1 MKIAV
6 IIERANIALGGAE
19 RSIFEM
25 TSCLRTFGLQV
36 EILAAKGNTKV
47 KNIHVLC
54 PGSAK
59 RTNLPDFEAAIR
71 EHLTQ
76 NHYDIIHSTI
86 PLAFADIYQPRGGSF
101 AEAIVRNT
109 ASYQNKALRIYK
121 RLTSSANFRRAV
133 LRRAEKKICKPPDGP
148 IVAALSKYVRQ
159 QFVEHYGLD
168 DDRIRVI
175 ANGVKINTGLDASAA
190 DKLRGQI
197 LAKFGINE
205 SVEPVFFLF
214 VANNFRL
221 KGLDVLLEAM
231 HILVRKKTARP
242 AYLIVA
248 GRDKPGKYR
257 RLKAALRIKNRV
269 LFVGPMPHIREV
281 LSITDVAILPTYY
294 DPASRFILEA
304 LARQMPVITTRYN
317 GACDLFTDAR
327 HGKIID
333 SPDDINALAAA
344 MQYYT
349 ETANI
354 KNAVTAIEDDNLR
367 EKISI
372 NRHCGEL
379 MQLYESIVQDT
390 GKKWQQ

>member
-19 RSIFEM
+19 RSVFEM
-25 TSCLRTFGLQV
+25 TSCLRTFGPQV
-36 EILAAKGNTKV
+36 EVLAAKGNTNI
-47 KNIHVLC
+47 KNTHVLC
-54 PGSAK
+54 SGPAK
-59 RTNLPDFEAAIR
+59 RTNLLDFEAAIR
-71 EHLTQ
+71 DHLTQ

-101 AEAIVRNT
+101 SEAVIRNT
-109 ASYQNKALRIYK
+109 ASYRNKYLRVYK
-121 RLTSSANFRRAV
+121 RFTSSANFRRAI
-133 LRRAEKKICKPPDGP
+133 LRRAEKKICKTPDGP
-148 IVAALSKYVRQ
+148 IIAALSKYVRQ
-159 QFVEHYGLD
+159 QFTEHYGLND
-168 DDRIRVI
+168 NRVKVI
-175 ANGVKINTGLDASAA
+175 PNGVKINMQHDLSAA

-221 KGLDVLLEAM
+221 KGLDALLEAM
-231 HILVRKKTARP
+231 HILVREKTSRP

-257 RLKAALRIKNRV
+257 RLKATLRIKNRV
-269 LFVGPMPHIREV
+269 LFIGPMPHIRNV
-281 LSITDVAILPTYY
+281 LSITDIAILPTYY

-304 LARQMPVITTRYN
+304 LAVPMPVITTKYN
-317 GACDLFTDAR
+317 GACDLFIDGR
-327 HGKIID
+327 HGEIID
-333 SPDDINALAAA
+333 SPEDIDDLVTA
-344 MQYYT
+344 MRYYT

-354 KNAVTAIEDDNLR
+354 KNAVAAITDDNLR

-372 NRHCGEL
+372 TRHCREL
-379 MQLYESIVQDT
+379 MQLYETIIQDR